1 MGSEMCI
8 RDRSKI
14 TEIKKR
20 YMNNPSKVLTLA
32 NTISL
37 LRAAAAIP
45 IIYTLNYPDLRAV
58 TAGIVILAILSD
70 ALDGYFARK
79 AGEVTHV
86 GMWLDPIADFF
97 VITSIVLFLV
107 IMDLFPLWFFCFYII
122 RHFMI
127 AVPALYF
134 VNTGRYILHSN
145 WWGKW
150 TTGITTL
157 TVFLH
162 IFEFPDIWWLKPFT
176 LYSALILALISWLIY
191 YRDYYN
197 VIRGRDA

>member
-1 MGSEMCI
+1 M
-8 RDRSKI
+8 SKI

-86 GMWLDPIADFF
+86 GMWLDPIADFI

-107 IMDLFPLWFFCFYII
+107 IMDLFPLWFFSFYII

>member
-1 MGSEMCI
+1 MN
-8 RDRSKI
+8 KI
-14 TEIKKR
+14 TEIKKQ
-20 YMNNPSKVLTLA
+20 YMSNPSKVLTLA

-45 IIYTLNYPDLRAV
+45 IIYTLNYPELRAV
-58 TAGIVILAILSD
+58 TAAIVILAILSD

-86 GMWLDPIADFF
+86 GMWLDPIADF
-97 VITSIVLFLV
+97 IIIVSVVLYLV
-107 IMDLFPLWFFCFYII
+107 IMEIFPLWFFIFYIF

-127 AVPALYF
+127 AVPAIYF
-134 VNTGRYILHSN
+134 INSGQYILHSN

-157 TVFLH
+157 TVFFH
-162 IFEFPDIWWLKPFT
+162 IFEIQSIWWLKPAT
-176 LYSALILALISWLIY
+176 LYAAFALAVISWFVY

-197 VIRGRDA
+197 VLRNKNV

>member
-1 MGSEMCI
+1 M
-8 RDRSKI
+8 SKI
-14 TEIKKR
+14 TEIKKQ

-86 GMWLDPIADFF
+86 GMWLDPIADFI
-97 VITSIVLFLV
+97 VITSVVLSLV
-107 IMDLFPLWFFCFYII
+107 IMDIFPLWFFCFYII

-134 VNTGRYILHSN
+134 VNTGQYVLHSN

-157 TVFLH
+157 TIFLH
-162 IFEFPDIWWLKPFT
+162 IFEFPDILWLKPFT
-176 LYSALILALISWLIY
+176 LYSALVLALISWLIY

-197 VIRGRDA
+197 VLRGKNV

>member
-1 MGSEMCI
+1 MN
-8 RDRSKI
+8 KI
-14 TEIKKR
+14 INIKKK

-32 NTISL
+32 NIISL
-37 LRAAAAIP
+37 LRAASAIP

-58 TAGIVILAILSD
+58 TAGIIILAILSD

-86 GMWLDPIADFF
+86 GMWLDPIADF
-97 VITSIVLFLV
+97 IIIVSVVLYLV
-107 IMDLFPLWFFCFYII
+107 IMGLFPLWFFSFYIF

-127 AVPALYF
+127 AVPAIYF
-134 VNTGRYILHSN
+134 VNTGQYILHSN

-150 TTGITTL
+150 TTGITAL

-162 IFEFPDIWWLKPFT
+162 IFEIQYIWWLNPVT
-176 LYSALILALISWLIY
+176 LYSAFALALMSWIIY

-197 VIRGRDA
+197 VLRNQNV

>member
-1 MGSEMCI
+1 M
-8 RDRSKI
+8 SKI
-14 TEIKKR
+14 TEIKKQ

-45 IIYTLNYPDLRAV
+45 IIYTLNYPELRAV

-86 GMWLDPIADFF
+86 GMWLDPIADFI
-97 VITSIVLFLV
+97 VITSVVLSLV
-107 IMDLFPLWFFCFYII
+107 IMDIFPLWFLCFYII

-134 VNTGRYILHSN
+134 VNTGQYVLQSN

-157 TVFLH
+157 TIFLH

-176 LYSALILALISWLIY
+176 LCSALVLALISWLIY

-197 VIRGRDA
+197 VLRGKNA

>member
-1 MGSEMCI
+1 M
-8 RDRSKI
+8 SKI
-14 TEIKKR
+14 TEIKKQ

-45 IIYTLNYPDLRAV
+45 IIYTLNYPELRAV

-86 GMWLDPIADFF
+86 GMWLDPIADFI

-107 IMDLFPLWFFCFYII
+107 IMEIFPLWFFCFYII

-134 VNTGRYILHSN
+134 VNTGQYILHSN

-162 IFEFPDIWWLKPFT
+162 IFEYPDIWWLKPFT
-176 LYSALILALISWLIY
+176 LYSALVLALISWLIY
-191 YRDYYN
+191 YRDYNN
-197 VIRGRDA
+197 VLRGRDA

>member
-1 MGSEMCI
+1 M
-8 RDRSKI
+8 SKI
-14 TEIKKR
+14 ADIKKQ
-20 YMNNPSKVLTLA
+20 YMSNPSKVLTLA

-37 LRAAAAIP
+37 LRAASAIP

-86 GMWLDPIADFF
+86 GMWLDPIADFI

-107 IMDLFPLWFFCFYII
+107 IMDIFPLWFFCFYII

-134 VNTGRYILHSN
+134 VNTGQYILHSN

-176 LYSALILALISWLIY
+176 LYSALVLALISWLIY

-197 VIRGRDA
+197 VLRGRDA

>member
-1 MGSEMCI
+1 M
-8 RDRSKI
+8 SKI

-86 GMWLDPIADFF
+86 GMWLDPIADFI

-134 VNTGRYILHSN
+134 VNTGQYILHSN

-176 LYSALILALISWLIY
+176 LYSALVLALISWLIY

>member
-1 MGSEMCI
+1 M
-8 RDRSKI
+8 SKI
-14 TEIKKR
+14 AEIKKR

-32 NTISL
+32 NIISL

-86 GMWLDPIADFF
+86 GMWLDPIADFI

-191 YRDYYN
+191 YRDYYY

>member
-1 MGSEMCI
+1 MNRI
-8 RDRSKI
+8 VD
-14 TEIKKR
+14 IKKQ
-20 YMNNPSKVLTLA
+20 YMSNPSKVLTLA
-32 NTISL
+32 NIISL
-37 LRAAAAIP
+37 LRAAASIP

-58 TAGIVILAILSD
+58 TAAIIILAILSD
-70 ALDGYFARK
+70 ALDGYFARR

-86 GMWLDPIADFF
+86 GMWLDPIADFI
-97 VITSIVLFLV
+97 VITSIVLYLV
-107 IMDLFPLWFFCFYII
+107 IMGIFPLWFFSFYII

-134 VNTGRYILHSN
+134 VNTGQYILHSN

-162 IFEFPDIWWLKPFT
+162 IFEFAAIWWLKPVT
-176 LYSALILALISWLIY
+176 LYSSLVLALISWFIY
-191 YRDYYN
+191 YRDYYK
-197 VIRGRDA
+197 VLRGQNA